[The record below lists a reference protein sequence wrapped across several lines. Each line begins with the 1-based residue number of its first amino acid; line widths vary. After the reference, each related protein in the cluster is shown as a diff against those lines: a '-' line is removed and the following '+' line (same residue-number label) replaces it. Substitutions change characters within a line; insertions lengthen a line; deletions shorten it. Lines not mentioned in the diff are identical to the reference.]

1 MDLCLIK
8 KAIIYTT
15 FFKKLLCMCDCF
27 CTFALLFEKSGNIF
41 CRNKT
46 NKRRSVLLRS
56 NDVQICLFLALS
68 VFFFAL
74 FESSSKNL

>member
-15 FFKKLLCMCDCF
+15 FFKKLLCMCDFF
-27 CTFALLFEKSGNIF
+27 CTFALLFEKAEIF
-41 CRNKT
+41 FVGIKPA
-46 NKRRSVLLRS
+46 K
-56 NDVQICLFLALS
+56 DVVCCYGLTMYRFAFWALS
-68 VFFFAL
+68 VFFFAF